1 MKKNGM
7 RIILALS
14 FFLTATSGAS
24 QQRHSDGLDDVLQHV
39 PMASVLVLK
48 ATGVHSQANWTELA
62 FTALGSYAMSAAV
75 TYSLKHIASER
86 RPDDSD
92 KKSFPSGHATFA
104 FAGATVLHHE
114 FGHLS
119 PWVTVSGY
127 GLATFVAVRR
137 VALDR
142 HYLHD
147 VCAGAAIGVAATEL
161 SYFIKKKLLKS
172 DNVSLSFTGSTVELA
187 LSL

>member
-1 MKKNGM
+1 M

-39 PMASVLVLK
+39 PMASVLALK
-48 ATGVHSQANWTELA
+48 ATGVPLQGSWTELA
-62 FTALGSYAMSAAV
+62 FTALGAYALGAGT
-75 TYSLKHIASER
+75 TYSLKHMVCER

-92 KKSFPSGHATFA
+92 NRSFPSGHATFA
-104 FAGATVLHHE
+104 FAGATMLHHE
-114 FGHLS
+114 YGHLS
-119 PWVTVSGY
+119 TWVSVGGY
-127 GLATFVAVRR
+127 GFATLVAARRIVR
-137 VALDR
+137 DR

-161 SYFIKKKLLKS
+161 SYYIKKKLLKS
-172 DNVSLSFTGSTVELA
+172 ENVSLTFTGNTVEMA
-187 LSL
+187 VTW